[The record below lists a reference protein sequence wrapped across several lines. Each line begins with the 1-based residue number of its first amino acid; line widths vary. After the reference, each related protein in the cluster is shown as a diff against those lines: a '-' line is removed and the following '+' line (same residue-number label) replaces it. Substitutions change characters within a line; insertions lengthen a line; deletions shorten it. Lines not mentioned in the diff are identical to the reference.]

1 MTSTRLE
8 TYPTLDNIEE
18 FRKSESNTIYIKSPI
33 MQGVAG
39 LLIGSVWRV
48 DYPDRSIRLLTLNL
62 ISHYEKVPL
71 TPFAIPDRHL
81 RAVRKI
87 GVTLFNLRRFDRLF
101 FIDKSV
107 SSTGYIVNRD
117 DETRLFLD
125 RTDAELYIFQI
136 GERAEIVTQP
146 LTKKTTRKAQRNSAD
161 IRTEMLRLM
170 TQIIT
175 GMKALKQLKTLKQRG
190 VEPKELEKIWRDAH
204 DQDNIP
210 AILGTLLYE

>member
-1 MTSTRLE
+1 
-8 TYPTLDNIEE
+8 
-18 FRKSESNTIYIKSPI
+18 

-48 DYPDRSIRLLTLNL
+48 DYSDRSINLLTLSL

-81 RAVRKI
+81 RAARKI
-87 GVTLFNLRRFDRLF
+87 GAALFNVRRFDRLF

-117 DETRLFLD
+117 NETRLFLD
-125 RTDAELYIFQI
+125 RTDAELYVAQL
-136 GERAEIVTQP
+136 GEGAEIVTQP
-146 LTKKTTRKAQRNSAD
+146 LTKKTARKAQMNSAV

-170 TQIIT
+170 TQFMT
-175 GMKALKQLKTLKQRG
+175 GMGALKQLRTLKERG
-190 VEPKELEKIWRDAH
+190 VDHKELEKIWRDAH

-210 AILGTLLYE
+210 AILGTFLYE